1 MSKDLSGAL
10 LASSVV
16 IMCITTLA
24 IGMRLWIRATL
35 KTTGLDDYLITGAW
49 VFLLALCIATTLAS
63 RIGFGL
69 HRLEVSDEN
78 YEQFLKLT
86 TVCSSTFSCGVSLAK
101 SSFAVLYL
109 RIQPNKAL
117 RIANKCLIAFLFLQA
132 VEESCVVIFKCNP
145 ISASWDLEE
154 LATAKCLDIH
164 VLWWST
170 FVFNMTT
177 DLFLFIQPIPAMWKL
192 QLPLTKRIGL
202 ICMLSLGLLV
212 CVTSIIRI
220 VFVTRIGTD
229 DTYEFVEPM
238 IWSEVELAALVI
250 CSTIPCLRQV
260 VQKVPWLNHAL
271 GLSSH
276 KTSQNYYG
284 QSGSKKNG
292 SIPLKSFNQSH
303 KDYLQSNK
311 SKNGGPYTSNYGLTS
326 KAVGGQ
332 HTKNDSTEEIFPHK
346 TDGNGAIMVTHEVMR
361 DVESHTTSSPAGS
374 VRHDNYYESADKQ
387 RPK

>member
-1 MSKDLSGAL
+1 MADDLSGAL

-24 IGMRLWIRATL
+24 IGMRLWIRMSL
-35 KTTGLDDYLITGAW
+35 KTTGVDDYLITGAW
-49 VFLLALCIATTLAS
+49 AFLIALCIATILAS

-69 HRLEVSDEN
+69 HRKVVSDDH
-78 YEQFLKLT
+78 YERFLKLT
-86 TVCSSTFSCGVSLAK
+86 TVCSSTFSCGVSCAK

-109 RIQPNKAL
+109 RIQPNRTL
-117 RIANKCLIAFLFLQA
+117 RIANKCLVAFLFAQA
-132 VEESCVVIFKCNP
+132 IEECCVVIFKCNP
-145 ISASWDLEE
+145 ISASWDLGKM
-154 LATAKCLDIH
+154 ATAKCLDIH

-170 FVFNMTT
+170 FVFNMST

-212 CVTSIIRI
+212 CITSIIRI

-229 DTYEFVEPM
+229 DTYEYVEPM

-271 GLSSH
+271 GLSSN
-276 KTSQNYYG
+276 KTSQNYY

-326 KAVGGQ
+326 KAVGGA

-361 DVESHTTSSPAGS
+361 DVESHTTSSTAGS
-374 VRHDNYYESADKQ
+374 VRHDNYYEAADKQ
-387 RPK
+387 RPT

>member
-1 MSKDLSGAL
+1 MAEDLTGAL

-16 IMCITTLA
+16 VMCITTLA
-24 IGMRLWIRATL
+24 IGMRLWIRANL
-35 KTTGLDDYLITGAW
+35 KTTGLDDYLITAAW
-49 VFLLALCIATTLAS
+49 GFLMALCIATTMAS

-69 HRLEVSDEN
+69 HRDKVSTEN
-78 YEQFLKLT
+78 YQQFLKLT

-109 RIQPNKAL
+109 RIQPNRKL
-117 RIANKCLIAFLFLQA
+117 RIANKCLVVFLFAQA
-132 VEESCVVIFKCNP
+132 IEETCVVVFKCNP
-145 ISASWDLEE
+145 ISASWNLEQ
-154 LATAKCLDIH
+154 LATAKCLDLR

-170 FVFNMTT
+170 FIFNMST

-212 CVTSIIRI
+212 CITSIIRI

-238 IWSEVELAALVI
+238 IWSEVELASLVI

-271 GLSSH
+271 GLSSN
-276 KTSQNYYG
+276 KTSQNYY

-311 SKNGGPYTSNYGLTS
+311 SKNGGPYASNYGLTS
-326 KAVGGQ
+326 KAVGGP
-332 HTKNDSTEEIFPHK
+332 HTKNDSTDEIFPHK

-361 DVESHTTSSPAGS
+361 DVESHTTSSPAAS
-374 VRHDNYYESADKQ
+374 LNQENYYESADKQ
-387 RPK
+387 RSK